1 MRTWNIEYGYTGIYK
16 VSTLERRLLQ
26 FFSEIAA
33 SVNDEPGGYDVSFV
47 VPLDKEYECPVCLL
61 ALKDPV
67 QTPCGHSFCK
77 SCFDGEVQ
85 YVKCT

>member
-1 MRTWNIEYGYTGIYK
+1 MHAWPR
-16 VSTLERRLLQ
+16 
-26 FFSEIAA
+26 FFSEMAA
-33 SVNDEPGGYDVSFV
+33 SANDKPGGYDVSFV
-47 VPLDKEYECPVCLL
+47 APLDKEYECPICLL

-77 SCFDGEVQ
+77 SCFDRVVQ